1 MVKVLSKYKML
12 AMYDGK
18 ALLYHKGKL
27 YTQDIR
33 KGMEAKYLLNLPIST
48 KRKAMICFRPM
59 ERLLR
64 MEPRLAVAIGQDDFL
79 LSCAGKIYHVDIQ
92 KKELTE
98 ELQFRSR
105 MNNPLM
111 FAKKENGNI
120 LFGEYFSNNEHKE
133 VCVFERESGSWK
145 KVYSFPSGSIYHIH
159 GIVIDENKIYILTG
173 DDDKESAIW
182 YTQDNFEHVEMLA
195 GGAQKFR
202 ACVAYPYQGGLI
214 YATDTPLE
222 QNYLYIL
229 RQENGK
235 WINEV
240 FSEMPGPCIYGTIRQ
255 DGFYFATSVEPD
267 ASLGDMRYRFSYK
280 LGKGVKDR
288 YTHII
293 RCTRNGN
300 VTEIAKFEKDLW
312 PMLLFQFGNCL
323 FPDVE
328 SDDELL
334 VCPQSVKRYDGKT
347 VNICYID

>member
-33 KGMEAKYLLNLPIST
+33 KKAEAEYLFDLPISA
-48 KRKAMICFRPM
+48 KRKTMIRFRPI

-64 MEPRLAVAIGQDDFL
+64 MEPRLAVTIEQNNFL
-79 LSCAGKIYHVDIQ
+79 MSCAGKIYRVDIQ
-92 KKELTE
+92 KKELAE

-111 FAKKENGNI
+111 LAKKDNGNI
-120 LFGEYFSNNEHKE
+120 LFGEYFSNNDHET
-133 VCVFERESGSWK
+133 VCVFEREYGNWK
-145 KVYSFPSGSIYHIH
+145 KVYSFPAGSIYHIH
-159 GIVIDENKIYILTG
+159 GIVVDGNKTYILTG
-173 DDDKESAIW
+173 DEDKESAIW
-182 YTQDNFEHVEMLA
+182 YTQDNFKHVQMLV
-195 GGAQKFR
+195 GGSQRFR
-202 ACVAYPYQGGLI
+202 ACVAYPYQDGLI
-214 YATDTPLE
+214 YATDTPSE
-222 QNYLYIL
+222 QNHLFVL

-235 WINEV
+235 WVNEV
-240 FSEMPGPCIYGTIRQ
+240 LCEMSGPCIYGTVRQ

-280 LGKGVKDR
+280 LGQGVKDR

-293 RCTRNGN
+293 RCTRDGE
-300 VTEIAKFEKDLW
+300 VTEIAKFKKDMW

-328 SDDELL
+328 SGDELL
-334 VCPQSVKRYDGKT
+334 VCPQSVNRYDGKT
-347 VNICYID
+347 VSI

>member
-1 MVKVLSKYKML
+1 MKVLSKYKML

-27 YTQDIR
+27 FTQDIR
-33 KGMEAKYLLNLPIST
+33 KKAEAEYLLDLPISA
-48 KRKAMICFRPM
+48 KRKMMIRFRLI
-59 ERLLR
+59 ERMLR
-64 MEPRLAVAIGQDDFL
+64 MEPRLAVAIEQDNFL
-79 LSCAGKIYHVDIQ
+79 LSCAGKIYRVDIQ

-98 ELQFRSR
+98 ELQLRSR

-120 LFGEYFSNNEHKE
+120 LFGEYFSNNDYEE
-133 VCVFERESGSWK
+133 VCVFEREDGNWK
-145 KVYSFPSGSIYHIH
+145 KVYSFPAGSIYHIH
-159 GIVIDENKIYILTG
+159 GIVVDGNKIYILTG
-173 DDDKESAIW
+173 DEDKESAIW

-195 GGAQKFR
+195 GGSQKFR

-222 QNYLYIL
+222 QNYLYVL
-229 RQENGK
+229 RQKNGK
-235 WINEV
+235 WVNEV
-240 FSEMPGPCIYGTIRQ
+240 FSKMPGPCIYGTVRQ

-293 RCTRNGN
+293 RCTRDGE
-300 VTEIAKFEKDLW
+300 VTETAKFKKDLW

-328 SDDELL
+328 LDAELL

-347 VNICYID
+347 VKI

>member
-12 AMYDGK
+12 AMNNGK

-27 YTQDIR
+27 YTQDI
-33 KGMEAKYLLNLPIST
+33 KNEIEAKYLLELPISA
-48 KRKAMICFRPM
+48 KRKAMIRFRPI

-64 MEPRLAVAIGQDDFL
+64 MEPRLAVAIEKYNFL
-79 LSCAGKIYHVDIQ
+79 LSCAGKIYRVDIQ

-98 ELQFRSR
+98 EMQLRLR

-120 LFGEYFSNNEHKE
+120 LFGEYFSNNDREE
-133 VCVFERESGSWK
+133 VCVFEREAGKWNT
-145 KVYSFPSGSIYHIH
+145 VYRFPAGSIYHIH
-159 GIVIDENKIYILTG
+159 GIAVDGDKIYIMTG
-173 DDDKESAIW
+173 DEDKESAIW
-182 YTQDNFEHVEMLA
+182 YTQDDFEHVEMLA
-195 GGAQKFR
+195 GGSQKFR
-202 ACVAYPYQGGLI
+202 ACVAYPYKGGLI

-235 WINEV
+235 WVNEV
-240 FSEMPGPCIYGTIRQ
+240 LSEMPGPCIYGTVRH
-255 DGFYFATSVEPD
+255 DEFYFATSVEPD
-267 ASLGDMRYRFSYK
+267 ASLRDMRYRFSYK

-293 RCTRNGN
+293 RYGRDGK
-300 VTEIAKFEKDLW
+300 VMEVARFKKDLW

-323 FPDVE
+323 FPDA
-328 SDDELL
+328 ELDAGL
-334 VCPQSVKRYDGKT
+334 VVCPQSVKRFDGKT
-347 VNICYID
+347 VKI